1 MKPGKPVAVT
11 GMGCICAAGA
21 DLAACMTS
29 LFTGNPNPGPPRRFT
44 SDHPNPYPVFELT
57 ASVLSGLSREQN
69 LSLTATLGIATAR
82 QALEDAGWEPEALR
96 RIRTGVCIGTTVG
109 CTMNDEGFYRI
120 YRSGKPP
127 DLTPIRR
134 FFNSNPAASIAK
146 AFDLEGP
153 CQALVNACCS
163 GTDAIGIGASWIR
176 QGLCDVVLAGGTDEL
191 SRVTYNGFIS
201 LMITDTGPCR
211 PFDRDRK
218 GLNLGEGSAVMVLES
233 DRSCHLRKKAPRVF
247 VMGYGS
253 AADAYHLTA
262 PKPDGAGLKKAI
274 ADALSSGGKTMSEV
288 AYVGAHGTGTPD
300 NDRVEARVLH
310 ELMPGVPFFSTKGHT
325 GHTLGAA
332 GAIQAVLVAAFL
344 KAGRIPAS
352 AGFHTP
358 DPELLIVPTVD
369 SRMIS
374 GKIALS
380 ESLAFG
386 GSNAALLLGIGENWI

>member
-1 MKPGKPVAVT
+1 MKPGKPVAIT

-21 DLAACMTS
+21 DLEACMTS
-29 LFTGNPNPGPPRRFT
+29 LFTGKPKPESPRRFT
-44 SDHPNPYPVFELT
+44 ADHPNPYPVFELSE
-57 ASVLSGLSREQN
+57 SVLFNLYRDQN
-69 LSLTATLGIATAR
+69 LSLTAVLGITAAR
-82 QALEDAGWEPEALR
+82 QALENAGWKPEALR

-127 DLTPIRR
+127 NLTPIRR
-134 FFNSNPAASIAK
+134 FLNSNPAASIAK
-146 AFDLEGP
+146 AFGMEGP
-153 CQALVNACCS
+153 CQTLVNACCS

-218 GLNLGEGSAVMVLES
+218 GLNLGEGAAVMVLES
-233 DRSCHLRKKAPRVF
+233 DRSCHLRKKTARAF

-274 ADALSSGGKTMSEV
+274 TDALSSGGKTISEV
-288 AYVGAHGTGTPD
+288 ACVGAHGTGTQD

-344 KAGRIPAS
+344 GAGRIPAS

-358 DPELLIVPTVD
+358 DPELPIAPTIN
-369 SRMIS
+369 SQTIS
-374 GKIALS
+374 GEIALS

-386 GSNAALLLGIGENWI
+386 GSNAALLLGIGDN